1 MPIAHISLLKGRTK
15 EQKAAMAEGI
25 TAAINKH
32 SGAPRD
38 AIIVVFHEVTQDDWA
53 TAGVLFSNKQ
63 AAKKT

>member
-15 EQKAAMAEGI
+15 EQKAAMAEDI
-25 TAAINKH
+25 TAAIHKH

-38 AIIVVFHEVTQDDWA
+38 VITVVFHEVTQDDWA
-53 TAGVLFSNKQ
+53 TAGVLFSNKP